1 MVCDEWAIATLV
13 PEVSAEEFHGA
24 ISLITNYLEGRGW
37 RINYTSRCGMG
48 TALVQFTTAC
58 SRDTAVSLSPF
69 QIGDSVLRISKQ
81 DRGLNY
87 RSITFTHDVW
97 ILLMNYP
104 LECWDVGVIS
114 RTVSPYGRF
123 LIWNKDPRDKAR
135 VIVKLRVMNVDNI
148 PISLVV
154 LRNLDDVGYGDSWT
168 CPTYILSRDLIGQ
181 QGGDEDPLP
190 PDGGNPHPLPHVHGG
205 FWHDEVLGNIP
216 MDQVVINPHNEN
228 LGAPYEDVH
237 VVHNDNV
244 NHDDAHMAA
253 ASEHINA
260 DHVEAPVLEEVR
272 SPIQI
277 HSNTIYVEPH
287 ETLGPDYIPI
297 NPVASQPSSQKVPSP
312 VFIPNNCSMSYN
324 DIPST
329 SSSQPLQTSNIAV
342 EGATEHINVLQELI
356 GNLVTNAQDIIPKLG
371 GSQIVNASCNVV
383 DVVGTNGNNKRCY
396 LQIQTIQKEPPMNT
410 SSVSIEEITGQEFA
424 EVQKPSNRQK
434 KKKIIDD
441 TFCRRSNRIAKL
453 TRGFKD
459 QAAADN
465 VINNEAK
472 IDHSNKQDPK
482 KLKKDISVNL
492 GPQFDAVIINKQAP
506 PPPEFPMKTLQAI
519 GTGPCKM
526 APQDVSP
533 SALHYDSSDD

>member
-1 MVCDEWAIATLV
+1 MLWQEGGVV

-24 ISLITNYLEGRGW
+24 IALITNYLEGHGW

-205 FWHDEVLGNIP
+205 F
-216 MDQVVINPHNEN
+216 
-228 LGAPYEDVH
+228 
-237 VVHNDNV
+237 
-244 NHDDAHMAA
+244 
-253 ASEHINA
+253 
-260 DHVEAPVLEEVR
+260 
-272 SPIQI
+272 
-277 HSNTIYVEPH
+277 
-287 ETLGPDYIPI
+287 
-297 NPVASQPSSQKVPSP
+297 
-312 VFIPNNCSMSYN
+312 
-324 DIPST
+324 
-329 SSSQPLQTSNIAV
+329 
-342 EGATEHINVLQELI
+342 
-356 GNLVTNAQDIIPKLG
+356 
-371 GSQIVNASCNVV
+371 
-383 DVVGTNGNNKRCY
+383 
-396 LQIQTIQKEPPMNT
+396 
-410 SSVSIEEITGQEFA
+410 
-424 EVQKPSNRQK
+424 
-434 KKKIIDD
+434 
-441 TFCRRSNRIAKL
+441 
-453 TRGFKD
+453 
-459 QAAADN
+459 
-465 VINNEAK
+465 
-472 IDHSNKQDPK
+472 
-482 KLKKDISVNL
+482 
-492 GPQFDAVIINKQAP
+492 
-506 PPPEFPMKTLQAI
+506 
-519 GTGPCKM
+519 
-526 APQDVSP
+526 
-533 SALHYDSSDD
+533 